1 MRAQSLRSS
10 LLVMTVGLLLPAV
23 AIAQQTDSMQADSAA
38 QQQAYENRRGAL
50 VKELQ
55 STQDKLSD
63 LRSQRVRL
71 EARIENVLAETMQR
85 RTQQLL
91 VSKEQTALLQLD
103 GVLASAQDNMVA
115 QRDRMRSLGDAVRR
129 RAGAVLVVTL
139 RADSAAP
146 GSLGD
151 ASLQIDNMVAATR
164 TYSQVAAQA
173 LQTGAVDPLYRS
185 EVLPSTHTVELHL
198 TLAGQQVVQGINV
211 NAVAET
217 VTYVE
222 FTVRNGQLVPTT
234 WTSRGTTP
242 F

>member
-1 MRAQSLRSS
+1 MRYQ
-10 LLVMTVGLLLPAV
+10 LLVLTVGILFPAV
-23 AIAQQTDSMQADSAA
+23 VKAQQSDSIKADSAA
-38 QQQAYENRRGAL
+38 QQQAYEGRRGAL

-55 STQDKLSD
+55 DTQDKLGD

-71 EARIENVLAETMQR
+71 EARIENVLAETMQK

-91 VSKEQTALLQLD
+91 VSREETALLQLD
-103 GVLASAQDNMVA
+103 GVLANAQDNMVA

-151 ASLQIDNMVAATR
+151 ASLEIDNVVASTR
-164 TYSQVAAQA
+164 TYTPTLAAA
-173 LQTGAVDPLYRS
+173 LATGAVDPLYRS
-185 EVLPSTHTVELHL
+185 EVLPSTHTVELKL
-198 TLAGQQVVQGINV
+198 TFGGQQLMQGINV
-211 NAVAET
+211 NALTAT

-222 FTVRNGQLVPTT
+222 FTVRNGQLVPKT